1 VWDADS
7 PHNSIFVTES
17 CNCRWVICP
26 QPGRDDQQDYLP
38 FNLRILKLVNARA
51 VSHIGITGGEP
62 TLKPEALRTL
72 LGFCRKRFPTTTISL
87 LTNGKK
93 FEDLEFTRSIAE
105 IDHPGLTYCVSLYSD
120 TDTKHDSIVGI
131 PGSFRQTVK
140 GLHNLALFR
149 QRVEIRTVIFRNNY
163 QRLPSMAEFI
173 FRNFPFVV
181 HVAFMG
187 MECTGLASTNL
198 DQVWVDPTEY
208 ASELKSAALH
218 LHRRAINVSI
228 YNLPLCLIPRAL
240 WKFSK
245 NAISTWK
252 NVYLNQ
258 CTVCRVHSNC
268 GGVFATSVRQSDRI
282 KPFENE
288 QC

>member
-1 VWDADS
+1 MS
-7 PHNSIFVTES
+7 
-17 CNCRWVICP
+17 
-26 QPGRDDQQDYLP
+26 
-38 FNLRILKLVNARA
+38 FNLRILKLVNART

-62 TLKPEALRTL
+62 TLNLESLRTL
-72 LGFCRKRFPTTTISL
+72 LVFCRTRFPKATISL

-93 FEDLEFTRSIAE
+93 FENLEFTRSIAE
-105 IDHPGLTYCVSLYSD
+105 IDHPGLIYCVSLYSD
-120 TDTKHDSIVGI
+120 TDAEHDRIVGI
-131 PGSFRQTVK
+131 PGSFRQTIK
-140 GLHNLALFR
+140 GLHNLALFC

-198 DQVWVDPTEY
+198 DQVWIDPIEY
-208 ASELKSAALH
+208 ALELKSAVLH
-218 LHRRAINVSI
+218 LQRRAINVSV
-228 YNLPLCLIPRAL
+228 YNLPLCLIPQAL

-252 NVYLNQ
+252 NIHLAQ
-258 CTVCRVHSNC
+258 CGECKMRINC
-268 GGVFATSVRQSDRI
+268 GGFFSTSVRQSDHV
-282 KPFENE
+282 KPFRDE
-288 QC
+288 CC